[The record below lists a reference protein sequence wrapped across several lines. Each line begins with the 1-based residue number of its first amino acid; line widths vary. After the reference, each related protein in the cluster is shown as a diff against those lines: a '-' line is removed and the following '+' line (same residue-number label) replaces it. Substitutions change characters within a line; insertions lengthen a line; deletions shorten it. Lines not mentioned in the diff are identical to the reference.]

1 MRPRRAPAWAPPA
14 RAPSFR
20 PRAGSPAGW
29 RRPSTLRSAC
39 QARIRA
45 VTQARVHNSSAN
57 MAGKYGLDW
66 DREETD
72 HMTTTTRIL
81 FAAAALA
88 LPFAAA
94 AQSNDAKY
102 CKALSDTYRQT
113 VAKDTTPNADVP
125 WRWRNA
131 TPVTP
136 PSAFPSSKRP

>member
-1 MRPRRAPAWAPPA
+1 
-14 RAPSFR
+14 
-20 PRAGSPAGW
+20 
-29 RRPSTLRSAC
+29 
-39 QARIRA
+39 
-45 VTQARVHNSSAN
+45 

-72 HMTTTTRIL
+72 HMTTMTKVL
-81 FAAAALA
+81 LAAAAFA

-125 WRWRNA
+125 VAMAKCEAGDPAVGIPILEKALKDAKVNL
-131 TPVTP
+131 P
-136 PSAFPSSKRP
+136 PRP